1 MRIKGVIFDMDGVI
15 TETSE
20 MHYKAWK
27 TLAEK
32 LGISFTKKENEALKG
47 ISRRAS
53 LMKILEFGG
62 KTEHYTE
69 VEILEMMEE
78 KNKHYLS
85 LIQAYTEK
93 EVNPGILKF
102 MQELKINHIKIAIA
116 SASKSAP
123 FLIQALGLKKYV
135 DYIVDPTSVPGKPEP
150 DIFLS
155 AADALGLDPS
165 ECVGVEDA
173 QSGVQA
179 IKTAKMYAIGIGEK
193 SILNQADIVYTS
205 TADLSCEFIL
215 NL

>member
-1 MRIKGVIFDMDGVI
+1 MSIKCVIFDMDGVI

-20 MHYKAWK
+20 MHYKAWQ

-32 LGISFTKKENEALKG
+32 LGITFTKKENEALKG

-53 LMKILEFGG
+53 LMKILEFGQQ
-62 KTEHYTE
+62 TERFSE
-69 VEILEMMEE
+69 AELLEMMED
-78 KNKHYLS
+78 KNNHYIS
-85 LIQAYTEK
+85 LIHAYTEK

-102 MQELKINHIKIAIA
+102 MQDLKNNNIKIAIA

-123 FLIQALGLKKYV
+123 FLIQALGLKSYV
-135 DYIVDPTSVPGKPEP
+135 DYIVDPTSVPGKPKP
-150 DIFLS
+150 DIFLK
-155 AADALGLDPS
+155 AADALGLDSS

-179 IKTAKMYAIGIGEK
+179 IKSAHMYAIGIGDKE
-193 SILNQADIVYTS
+193 ILKQADVVYT
-205 TADLSCEFIL
+205 TTTDLSCDFIL

>member
-1 MRIKGVIFDMDGVI
+1 MNIKGVIFDMDGVI

-27 TLAEK
+27 SLAEK
-32 LGISFTKKENEALKG
+32 IGITFTKKENEALKG

-53 LMKILEFGG
+53 LMKILEFGQQ
-62 KTEHYTE
+62 TECYSETE
-69 VEILEMMEE
+69 LLEMMEE
-78 KNKHYLS
+78 KNIHYLS
-85 LIQAYTEK
+85 LIQAYTDK

-102 MQELKINHIKIAIA
+102 MQDLKINNIKIAIA
-116 SASKSAP
+116 SASKSAR
-123 FLIQALGLKKYV
+123 FLIQALGLKSYV

-150 DIFLS
+150 DIFLR

-179 IKTAKMYAIGIGEK
+179 IKSAHMYAIGIGDK
-193 SILNQADIVYTS
+193 KILIQADVVYSS
-205 TADLSCEFIL
+205 TADLSCDFIL